1 VGSPDFFRRRWD
13 FISDNVARH
22 GRFFSFRLLQH
33 QVFCVASGA
42 DARKTYFS
50 SPEHT
55 VSFMQ
60 GTQDARTKLA
70 ALLQNINERSLGGC
84 CMV

>member
-1 VGSPDFFRRRWD
+1 VRGLPLVGSPDFFRRRWD
-13 FISDNVARH
+13 FINDNVARH

-33 QVFCVASGA
+33 QVFCVASGPE
-42 DARKTYFS
+42 ARKTYFS

-60 GTQDARTKLA
+60 GTLKTP
-70 ALLQNINERSLGGC
+70 ALYWLHWF
-84 CMV
+84 